1 MEHIHTQGSSRTDNK
16 PVISRLSQEM
26 NIQVSDPNAMR
37 GLIAT
42 TFSAFK
48 NKPREVVETIVKQ
61 ACLEAMVRGYS
72 FEDILRKKVYAIPF
86 GKSYAL
92 VQSINDIRTI
102 AQKSGHSGTSEPR
115 YEETKDGNIK
125 SCAVTVW
132 KDGGHP
138 EGYSAIVYFEEYY
151 KSGNT
156 YQGVYNPSMW
166 DKKPRTMIAKVAEA
180 HALRKAFP
188 EVLDQSYVEE
198 EFHKESDDVKQ
209 ERKNIAEA
217 VKETDAPTVG
227 SITKSSSTT
236 HHDDTHTQEE
246 LSQEELSFSPTP
258 EEEREILA
266 QEREEAEVEH
276 VGEETADNTGK

>member
-1 MEHIHTQGSSRTDNK
+1 MEHKHTQEVSTTENK
-16 PVISRLSQEM
+16 PLIARLSHEM
-26 NIQVSDPNAMR
+26 NMQVSDPAAMR

-48 NKPREVVETIVKQ
+48 SKPKEVAETVVKQ

-72 FEDILRKKVYAIPF
+72 FEDILKKKVYAVPF
-86 GKSYAL
+86 GNSYSL

-115 YEETKDGNIK
+115 YEETGDGKIK
-125 SCAVTVW
+125 SCAITVW
-132 KDGGHP
+132 KKGGHP

-151 KSGNT
+151 KPGT
-156 YQGVYNPSMW
+156 EYQGVYKPSMW

-188 EVLDQSYVEE
+188 EALDQSYVEE
-198 EFHKESDDVKQ
+198 EFHKESDEVKE

-217 VKETDAPTVG
+217 VKETEAPTIK
-227 SITKSSSTT
+227 SITKSSST
-236 HHDDTHTQEE
+236 HHDDDTHQEEELPQEE
-246 LSQEELSFSPTP
+246 LTFKPTP
-258 EEEREILA
+258 EEEQAILA
-266 QEREEAEVEH
+266 QERKEAEAEYT
-276 VGEETADNTGK
+276 GE